1 MLHIGLISKNKNIE
15 LIRELSLYEDVQAFN
30 IKEEEDFK
38 NNKIDILVLEDLIIS
53 KDILENQINDI
64 KYLIIQDNIS
74 DIQFNLDKEI
84 NIITFGFNHKSTV
97 TVSSVTE
104 ENIVICIQ
112 RMIKTIN
119 NNEIQPQE
127 KIIKNNNKYN
137 INKYIIKK
145 IIEEILEKWVKK

>member
-30 IKEEEDFK
+30 IKEEEDFR
-38 NNKIDILVLEDLIIS
+38 NNKIDIMVLEDLIIS

-119 NNEIQPQE
+119 NNEIQSQE
-127 KIIKNNNKYN
+127 KIIKNNNKYK

-145 IIEEILEKWVKK
+145 IIEEILEK

>member
-145 IIEEILEKWVKK
+145 IIEETLEKWVKK

>member
-145 IIEEILEKWVKK
+145 ITEEILEKWVKK

>member
-64 KYLIIQDNIS
+64 KYLIIQDNIN

-119 NNEIQPQE
+119 NKEIQPQE

-145 IIEEILEKWVKK
+145 

>member
-127 KIIKNNNKYN
+127 KIIKNTNKYN

-145 IIEEILEKWVKK
+145 IIEETLEKWVKK

>member
-145 IIEEILEKWVKK
+145 IIEEIVEK